1 MLAQKDN
8 KTYSITDQEKKTYLA
23 DGYDIYSDAGE
34 LLERSPS
41 AAVSW
46 AVHEKA
52 LARIKE
58 LEKELAEQEDK
69 KPEQEDKKPEQEDKE
84 PEQPKGGKSK
94 KAD

>member
-8 KTYSITDQEKKTYLA
+8 KTYTISEAEKKMYLA
-23 DGYDIYSDAGE
+23 DGYDIYSDEGE

-46 AVHEKA
+46 AVHERA

-58 LEKELAEQEDK
+58 LEAELAEKEGK
-69 KPEQEDKKPEQEDKE
+69 ESEQS
-84 PEQPKGGKSK
+84 KGGKSK

>member
-8 KTYSITDQEKKTYLA
+8 KTYSITDQEKKSYLA
-23 DGYDIYSDAGE
+23 DGYDIYSDGGE

-41 AAVSW
+41 ATVSW

-58 LEKELAEQEDK
+58 LEKELAEKEDK
-69 KPEQEDKKPEQEDKE
+69 EPEQEDKKPEQEDKE

>member
-8 KTYSITDQEKKTYLA
+8 KTYTVTEQEKKMYLA
-23 DGYDIYSDAGE
+23 DGYDIYSDEGE

-41 AAVSW
+41 ATVSW
-46 AVHEKA
+46 AVHERA

-58 LEKELAEQEDK
+58 LEKELAEKEG
-69 KPEQEDKKPEQEDKE
+69 KE
-84 PEQPKGGKSK
+84 PEQSKGGKSK

>member
-8 KTYSITDQEKKTYLA
+8 KTYTISEAEKKMYLA
-23 DGYDIYSDAGE
+23 DGYDIYSDEGE

-46 AVHEKA
+46 AVHERA

-58 LEKELAEQEDK
+58 LEEELAEKEG
-69 KPEQEDKKPEQEDKE
+69 KE
-84 PEQPKGGKSK
+84 PEQSKGGKSK

>member
-69 KPEQEDKKPEQEDKE
+69 KPEQEDKE

>member
-8 KTYSITDQEKKTYLA
+8 KTYNISEAEKKMYLA
-23 DGYDIYSDAGE
+23 DGYDIYSDEGE

-46 AVHEKA
+46 AVHERA

-58 LEKELAEQEDK
+58 LEVELAEKEG
-69 KPEQEDKKPEQEDKE
+69 KE
-84 PEQPKGGKSK
+84 PEQSKGGKSK

>member
-23 DGYDIYSDAGE
+23 DGYDIYSDEGE
-34 LLERSPS
+34 LLEHSPT
-41 AAVSW
+41 ATVSW
-46 AVHEKA
+46 AVYEKS

-58 LEKELAEQEDK
+58 LEAELAEK
-69 KPEQEDKKPEQEDKE
+69 KEKE
-84 PEQPKGGKSK
+84 PEQDDAKPEQDDAKPEQSKGSKSK

>member
-8 KTYSITDQEKKTYLA
+8 KTYTISEAEKKMYLA
-23 DGYDIYSDAGE
+23 DGYDIYSDEGE

-46 AVHEKA
+46 AVHERA
-52 LARIKE
+52 LASIKE
-58 LEKELAEQEDK
+58 LEAELAEKEG
-69 KPEQEDKKPEQEDKE
+69 KE
-84 PEQPKGGKSK
+84 PEQSKGGKSK

>member
-8 KTYSITDQEKKTYLA
+8 KTYTITEQEKKMYLA
-23 DGYDIYSDAGE
+23 DGYDIYSDEGE

-41 AAVSW
+41 ATVSW
-46 AVHEKA
+46 AVYEKA

-58 LEKELAEQEDK
+58 LEAEFAEKKEAE
-69 KPEQEDKKPEQEDKE
+69 PEQDNAK
-84 PEQPKGGKSK
+84 PEQPKGSKSK